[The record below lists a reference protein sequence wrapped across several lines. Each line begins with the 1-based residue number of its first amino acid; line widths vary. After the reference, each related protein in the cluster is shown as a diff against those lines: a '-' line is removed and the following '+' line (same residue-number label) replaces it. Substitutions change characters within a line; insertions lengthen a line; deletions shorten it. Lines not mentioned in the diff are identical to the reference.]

1 MNSRALVVAK
11 APVPGRVKTRL
22 GEHIGMAEAADVAAA
37 SLLDTV
43 LACRDAFGPDEC
55 LLALEGDLADA
66 VRGDELR
73 RLLDGWRI
81 GRQRG
86 VALGERLANA
96 HLDVPP
102 GGPVVQIGM
111 DTPQVTPAQLLEAA
125 AALDGQDAVLGPA
138 DDGGWWVLVLRRPSG
153 ASALRAVPM
162 STPTTYDD
170 TRAALVGDG
179 LSVGVTAGLRDV
191 DTVGDAEQVAA
202 QAPDG
207 EFARTWHTT
216 RSDRG

>member
-1 MNSRALVVAK
+1 MTRALVVAK

-111 DTPQVTPAQLLEAA
+111 DTPQVTPALLLEAA

-138 DDGGWWVLVLRRPSG
+138 DDGGWWVLVLRRPAG
-153 ASALRAVPM
+153 ARALRVVPM